1 MYGDFHLFSQQSI
14 HSNSFSFRFNSQ
26 SSLYPAMSMNSSN
39 SGSGAT
45 PKSQEARKVRALY
58 DFEAAEEN
66 ELTFLTGEIIH
77 VLDDSD
83 PNWWKGYNDR
93 GEGLFPSNFVTADLN
108 AEPEASRHDTKS
120 SKGVKFE
127 DEPLREEPKPETVEI
142 DEGKI
147 DRLLYLLH
155 EANPEDPSQ
164 VCMNASN
171 CFPSDTHNVLFALT
185 HSTQDT
191 EEMFILEAQV
201 NQMLPLIDTELE
213 RVDRH
218 HAKLTQLSS
227 NLVDAINMYHTLMR
241 DADLQLVGNYHTLPG
256 HGIPPHMYNP
266 TGGPTSNGMYNL
278 VQPHVYSLSNF
289 AMTQQQQHQIG
300 KRNANAQSTNP
311 KNQNN
316 ISIFQAIHSHRR
328 TK

>member
-1 MYGDFHLFSQQSI
+1 MFSLRSI
-14 HSNSFSFRFNSQ
+14 HFNSLSFRFNSQ
-26 SSLYPAMSMNSSN
+26 SSLYPAMAMNSSN

-108 AEPEASRHDTKS
+108 AEPEATRHDTKS

-127 DEPLREEPKPETVEI
+127 EEQLREEPKPETIEI

-164 VCMNASN
+164 VCMNASTRFSFN
-171 CFPSDTHNVLFALT
+171 AQDLTLSLT
-185 HSTQDT
+185 HTFYVGYRGNVHFGST
-191 EEMFILEAQV
+191 
-201 NQMLPLIDTELE
+201 
-213 RVDRH
+213 
-218 HAKLTQLSS
+218 S
-227 NLVDAINMYHTLMR
+227 
-241 DADLQLVGNYHTLPG
+241 
-256 HGIPPHMYNP
+256 
-266 TGGPTSNGMYNL
+266 
-278 VQPHVYSLSNF
+278 QPNVALN
-289 AMTQQQQHQIG
+289 
-300 KRNANAQSTNP
+300 
-311 KNQNN
+311 
-316 ISIFQAIHSHRR
+316 
-328 TK
+328 